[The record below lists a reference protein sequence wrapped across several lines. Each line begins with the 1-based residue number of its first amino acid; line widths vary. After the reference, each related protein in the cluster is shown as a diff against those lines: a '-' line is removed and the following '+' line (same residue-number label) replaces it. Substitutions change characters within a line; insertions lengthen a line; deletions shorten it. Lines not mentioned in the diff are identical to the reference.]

1 MRLNTKNHDFDRTAP
16 SPANTAPMRT
26 VREAID
32 ACLALPDAY
41 EDYPFGLDSWAV
53 LRHHTNQKM
62 FASVYEREGKVWINV
77 KAEPNWGDF
86 WKTVYPAVVPAYHM
100 NKLHWISIILDGS
113 MTDEDI
119 FHLIDDSYRL
129 TAPKMKKRKT
139 SPVE

>member
-1 MRLNTKNHDFDRTAP
+1 MMTL
-16 SPANTAPMRT
+16 
-26 VREAID
+26 REAID
-32 ACLALPDAY
+32 ACLTLPDSY

-53 LRHHTNQKM
+53 MRRKSNKKM

-113 MTDEDI
+113 MTDAEI
-119 FHLIDDSYRL
+119 FHLIDESYAL
-129 TAPKMKKRKT
+129 VGPKIRARKHQ
-139 SPVE
+139 EEL

>member
-1 MRLNTKNHDFDRTAP
+1 MK
-16 SPANTAPMRT
+16 T

-32 ACLALPDAY
+32 ACLTLPDAY

-53 LRHHTNQKM
+53 IRRHSNKKM
-62 FASVYEREGKVWINV
+62 FASVYEREGRTWINV

-113 MTDEDI
+113 MTDDDI
-119 FHLIDDSYRL
+119 LHLIDDSYNL
-129 TAPKMKKRKT
+129 TAPKKRMAKPADPPAT
-139 SPVE
+139 GTTGLA